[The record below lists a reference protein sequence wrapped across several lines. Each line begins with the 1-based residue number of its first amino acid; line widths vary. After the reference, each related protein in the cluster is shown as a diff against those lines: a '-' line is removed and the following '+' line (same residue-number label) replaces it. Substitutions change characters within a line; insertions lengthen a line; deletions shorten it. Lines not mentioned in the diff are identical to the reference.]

1 MLLPFSCAADT
12 STSQA
17 PLLSLL
23 HGLEE
28 ASTGL
33 VHTKAGR
40 PEMGFLL
47 PLHYTGYFWMRGRA
61 HENGNHERRQCS
73 AKKREGFLKTS
84 VVLVVSLLLY
94 LERLLCHEIVYVCMR
109 NSAQLFFFIS
119 LRAKV
124 INTLQ

>member
-1 MLLPFSCAADT
+1 MAVSLESRRRKSKKQDEKFAPTLAAAADT

-73 AKKREGFLKTS
+73 AKKRESFLKPLWYS
-84 VVLVVSLLLY
+84 
-94 LERLLCHEIVYVCMR
+94 
-109 NSAQLFFFIS
+109 
-119 LRAKV
+119 
-124 INTLQ
+124 